1 MKEKGIGKTMWGVFW
16 KLHDGRRKLSSRVKE
31 RLDWLPPQTRKRM
44 VLVMLALFALLAVY
58 TFGKAVYDIGKDRG
72 RQIELEHIKHLELP
86 EQIKN
91 LVTPYA
97 DGTEDG
103 D

>member
-1 MKEKGIGKTMWGVFW
+1 MWGVFW
-16 KLHDGRRKLSSRVKE
+16 KLHDGKRRLSSRVKE
-31 RLDWLPPQTRKRM
+31 RLDGLSPKTRKKM
-44 VLVMLALFALLAVY
+44 VLAMLAIFATLALY

-72 RQIELEHIKHLELP
+72 RQIELEHIKDFELP

-97 DGTEDG
+97 DGTED
-103 D
+103 